1 MTQAII
7 RDISGAAAPPALDLW
22 EPVIITGEQISAEAE
37 RLASLA
43 RPANGRREA
52 TFIHPRASAPGNGL
66 APGIRVVLSVL
77 KPGEETAPI
86 RHNSTQ
92 VNFCIRGSG
101 SVDIGGTT
109 VRYGQY
115 DVWNTPSFRTY
126 THRNDGNDLA
136 VRLTYSN
143 APVLEMLNIHIVEDE
158 PKQRS
163 GAPESQGSDA
173 SEQREDPRRKSPYGI
188 VTLDNGSQLMP
199 YEILINPPAVA
210 SNTLHWPWAQVKK
223 HLDKLESLGKNYIG
237 RRLYMM
243 YNPMTGRTNGC
254 TPSFFATITIRPPK
268 IVDRPHRHTSAAI
281 NYYFHGRGR
290 STVEG
295 KVYEWKAGDLMRRST
310 SSPSRISHSTSI
322 WSRCSGRRIS
332 STRRHCWARKQAS
345 TPTARAWLLRNSGIS
360 GGIGVQRCRAPGP
373 VPPVKVGFIR
383 GESPCV
389 ASLCL
394 KLIGDGYGI
403 DHWGQRHR
411 LGASH
416 SRGLRL

>member
-1 MTQAII
+1 MTQASV
-7 RDISGAAAPPALDLW
+7 RDISGAVAPASLDLW
-22 EPVIITGEQISAEAE
+22 EPVTITGEQISTEAE
-37 RLASLA
+37 RLALLA
-43 RPANGRREA
+43 RPANGRRESM
-52 TFIHPRASAPGNGL
+52 FIHPRASAPGNGL

-101 SVDIGGTT
+101 SANTDGTT
-109 VRYGQY
+109 VGYRQY

-126 THRNDGNDLA
+126 THRNDGDDLQ

-143 APVLEMLNIHIVEDE
+143 APILEMLNIHIVEERPPLMPEPDHSKADE
-158 PKQRS
+158 
-163 GAPESQGSDA
+163 A
-173 SEQREDPRRKSPYGI
+173 SEDPRRKSPYGI
-188 VTLDNGSQLMP
+188 VTLENGSQLMP
-199 YEILINPPAVA
+199 YEILINPPAVE
-210 SNTLHWPWAQVKK
+210 SNTLHWPWAQVKT

-295 KVYEWKAGDLMRRST
+295 KVYEWKAGDLMLS
-310 SSPSRISHSTSI
+310 
-322 WSRCSGRRIS
+322 
-332 STRRHCWARKQAS
+332 
-345 TPTARAWLLRNSGIS
+345 
-360 GGIGVQRCRAPGP
+360 APGWGVHNHASYDEP
-373 VPPVKVGFIR
+373 VYELTVQDQPLNIYMESLLWQEDLKHPAALLGSEAGFGTNR
-383 GESPCV
+383 GRMV
-389 ASLCL
+389 A
-394 KLIGDGYGI
+394 
-403 DHWGQRHR
+403 
-411 LGASH
+411 AE
-416 SRGLRL
+416 